1 MSPAQ
6 VFIALLFVCTG
17 VFQLHAQQV
26 EVLIRRVDALR
37 SVPPVLAHLR
47 EDLHFQRRDTIEL
60 HFKLAAVI
68 DSISTLSGKRF
79 EVIAGPWRR
88 RDDSLINGVHDFSE
102 MRVYRIKPRKRGRLV
117 VPAMTVYS
125 VGIAYRSEPL
135 ELVIER

>member
-1 MSPAQ
+1 M
-6 VFIALLFVCTG
+6 
-17 VFQLHAQQV
+17 QLHAQ
-26 EVLIRRVDALR
+26 RVK
-37 SVPPVLAHLR
+37 VLAERLDMLPSGEVVGRHSS
-47 EDLHFQRRDTIEL
+47 EDLHFRKGDTIEL

-88 RDDSLINGVHDFSE
+88 RDDSVINGVHDFSE
-102 MRVYRIKPRKRGRLV
+102 MRVYRIKPHKCGRLV

-125 VGIAYRSEPL
+125 ARVAYRSEPL